1 MHNMHATEIE
11 EFRLKL
17 RGTKSVKRMLVSAGP
32 PAAKERLL
40 PLVAQLAE
48 HKVEVFAT
56 PGTAR
61 YFGERGVPVTEA
73 RKIAEGGEPNIRTLL
88 EGRMLDCVI
97 NILTGDI
104 DYDESSDSRIIRSLA
119 VTSEIPLF
127 TDVEVSETQL
137 NYLLRSLTVEGGGSG
152 WNLRDVCLDR
162 IRQAGGFANHHGHFD
177 KAFLINQE
185 NLILSQSDMQK
196 KWYLYRFLKENYTYD
211 DLYLRMSMCV
221 ERLINQGCRYTRTLV
236 DADSIVKTLPLEV
249 ALDVKAAYKDRIHID
264 IGTQP
269 LEGVVDPK
277 AREFFE
283 KACEK
288 ADFVGGLPSRD
299 RPQPEKHLDIV
310 MQIAKGLGKP
320 LDVHVDQ
327 ENNPDEDETELLA
340 LKTMEHGME
349 GRVFGVH
356 CISLA
361 AKSVET
367 QERVIKVMLDAGL
380 QVICCPSAALSM
392 KSLDRQAPLH
402 NSIAPVPRLLERG
415 VPVYLGIDNIADLF
429 MPFVDADMWVE
440 CRLLMEACR
449 FYDLDAIV
457 EIATRRLPWA

>member
-1 MHNMHATEIE
+1 MHATEIE

-17 RGTKSVKRMLVSAGP
+17 RGSKSVKKLLVSAGP

-40 PLVAQLAE
+40 PLVARITE

-56 PGTAR
+56 GGTAR
-61 YFGERGVPVTEA
+61 YFNARGVNVTEV
-73 RKIAEGGEPNIRTLL
+73 RKITDTGEPNIRTLL

-97 NILTGDI
+97 NILTGDV
-104 DYDESSDSRIIRSLA
+104 DYDESSDSRVIRSLA

-137 NYLLRSLTVEGGGSG
+137 NHLLGTLAVDRGGDA
-152 WNLRDVCLDR
+152 WDLKTQCLDL
-162 IRQAGGFANHHGHFD
+162 IQARGGFANHHGHFD
-177 KAFLINQE
+177 KAFLINGE
-185 NLILSQSDMQK
+185 NLVLSQSDMQK
-196 KWYLYRFLKENYTYD
+196 KWYLYRFLKENYNYE
-211 DLYLRMSMCV
+211 DLYLRISRCV
-221 ERLINQGCRYTRTLV
+221 ESLIRQGCRYTRTLV

-249 ALDVKAAYKDRIHID
+249 ALDVKAAYRDRIRMD
-264 IGTQP
+264 IGIQP
-269 LEGVVDPK
+269 LEGVIDPK

-283 KACEK
+283 KACER
-288 ADFVGGLPSRD
+288 ADFVGALPSRD

-310 MQIAKGLGKP
+310 LKIAKDLGKP

-340 LKTMEHGME
+340 LKTIEHGME

-367 QERVIKVMLDAGL
+367 QERIIKVMLDAGL

-415 VPVYLGIDNIADLF
+415 VPVYLGVDNIADLF
-429 MPFVDADMWVE
+429 MPFVDGDMWVE

-449 FYDLDAIV
+449 FYDIDAMV
-457 EIATRRLPWA
+457 AIATRKLPWA

>member
-1 MHNMHATEIE
+1 MHATEFE

-40 PLVAQLAE
+40 PLVARLTE

-61 YFGERGVPVTEA
+61 YFGARGVPVTEV
-73 RKIAEGGEPNIRTLL
+73 RKITEGGEPNIRTLL

-97 NILTGDI
+97 NILTGDV

-127 TDVEVSETQL
+127 TDVEVSESQL
-137 NYLLRSLTVEGGGSG
+137 NHLLITLSDDGAKGG
-152 WNLRDVCLDR
+152 WNLRTRCLER
-162 IRQAGGFANHHGHFD
+162 IRERGGFANHHGHFD
-177 KAFLINQE
+177 KAFLISPE
-185 NLILSQSDMQK
+185 NLVLSQSDMQK
-196 KWYLYRFLKENYTYD
+196 KWYLYRFLKENYTYE
-211 DLYLRMSMCV
+211 DLYVRISMCV
-221 ERLINQGCRYTRTLV
+221 EGLISQGCRYTRTLV

-249 ALDVKAAYKDRIHID
+249 ALDVKAAYKDRIRMD
-264 IGTQP
+264 IGIQP
-269 LEGVVDPK
+269 LEGVVNPD
-277 AREFFE
+277 ARQFFE
-283 KACEK
+283 KACER
-288 ADFVGGLPSRD
+288 ADFVGALPSRD

-310 MQIAKGLGKP
+310 MKIAKELGKP

-340 LKTMEHGME
+340 LKTIEHGLE

-367 QERVIKVMLDAGL
+367 QERIIKVMLDAGL

-392 KSLDRQAPLH
+392 KALDRSAPLH

-415 VPVYLGIDNIADLF
+415 VPVYLGVDNIADLF
-429 MPFVDADMWVE
+429 MPFVDGDMWVE

-449 FYDLDAIV
+449 HYDMDAIV
-457 EIATRRLPWA
+457 DIATRRLPWE